1 MLLNNAEKDK
11 WFAYAQGLVDRYY
24 TAERISQAGEDVEN
38 RYEMTVEYG
47 RGGILMPRGYHC
59 RSMAYDLYVTNVKR
73 GKLLKKAPR
82 KEPDYAYYYKD
93 DILTLA
99 SRFPNQ
105 ENEGIE
111 HIQWDGNAESSILVT
126 PKLENAKWPKV
137 CVATLNE
144 DGVLEKNIMG
154 TFFMD
159 MDCKQKVA
167 RFDLYMEQYIYEK
180 RLIESRL
187 IWLSSSKHLVSMENV
202 EFRYTY
208 DENEEPKGYFL
219 DSHTGYGADI
229 EYPLPEHIKSMMN
242 QKIKHP

>member
-11 WFAYAQGLVDRYY
+11 WTAYAQELVDRYY
-24 TAERISQAGEDVEN
+24 TAERISQAGEDIEK

-47 RGGILMPRGYHC
+47 RGGILMYRGYHC
-59 RSMAYDLYVTNVKR
+59 RSMIHDLYVSNLKR
-73 GKLLKKAPR
+73 GNLLKKAPR
-82 KEPDYAYYYKD
+82 KVPDYAYYYKD

-99 SRFPNQ
+99 SRYPNQ
-105 ENEGIE
+105 ENEVIE
-111 HIQWDGNAESSILVT
+111 HIQWNGNVESSILVT
-126 PKLENAKWPKV
+126 PKLEKAKWPKV

-167 RFDLYMEQYIYEK
+167 MFDLYMEQYIYEK
-180 RLIESRL
+180 RLIENKL
-187 IWLSSSKHLVSMENV
+187 IWLSSRNIVAGMENV

-219 DSHTGYGADI
+219 DNHTGYCTGT
-229 EYPLPEHIKSMMN
+229 EYPLPEHIKAMMN